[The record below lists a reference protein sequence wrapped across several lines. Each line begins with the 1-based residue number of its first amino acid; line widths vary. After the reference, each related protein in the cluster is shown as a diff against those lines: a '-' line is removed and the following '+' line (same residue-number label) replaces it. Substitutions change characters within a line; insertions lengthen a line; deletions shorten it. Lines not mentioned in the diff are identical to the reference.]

1 MNPHDPNDE
10 IRRLLKQAFPNPEA
24 QSASDLWPRM
34 LPFIEEH
41 AIRVHWLDWALLA
54 ATGLALFLL
63 FPDLIPQVAYQL

>member
-34 LPFIEEH
+34 LRRIGQPG
-41 AIRVHWLDWALLA
+41 IRVHWLDWALLV
-54 ATGLALFLL
+54 ATGLALLLL
-63 FPDLIPQVAYQL
+63 FPRLIPQVVYQL